1 MRPEMTLLLEIQELD
16 KEHFQLAEQLRKYPL
31 QWQVLRDKRDQCQKA
46 KEEAERADGD
56 FQTARR
62 KLDDEIKVGKDL
74 IKRYEGQVTLMHKE
88 RDFAALTSQIEHT
101 RQRVFKFEEE
111 RERLLKRE
119 QAIQEQK
126 QLTVQA
132 FEVAHKEAESE
143 RERIRKQI
151 RVKKQRLEDIEKT
164 RKELITQIDSQILV
178 RYQRLLTRWPG
189 SVIASVRNGSCTGCH
204 FAVLPQKMVEVHREL
219 EIVAC
224 DNCGRLI
231 SHDEDYKLE
240 TAPVESNQ

>member
-16 KEHFQLAEQLRKYPL
+16 KEHFQLTEQLRRYPI
-31 QWQVLRDKRDQCQKA
+31 QWQGIRDKRDQCQKA
-46 KEEAERADGD
+46 KEEADRADGD
-56 FQTARR
+56 FQLARR
-62 KLDDEIKVGKDL
+62 RLEDEIRVGKDL

-101 RQRVFKFEEE
+101 RQRVYKFEEE
-111 RERLLKRE
+111 RDRLLKRE
-119 QAIQEQK
+119 QAVQEQK
-126 QLTVQA
+126 QAATQA
-132 FEVAHKEAESE
+132 FDDAHKEAETE

-151 RVKKQRLEDIEKT
+151 RVKKQRLDDIEKT
-164 RKELITQIDSQILV
+164 RKELIKQVNPQILA

-189 SVIASVRNGSCTGCH
+189 SVIASIRNGSCTGCH

-219 EIVAC
+219 EVVAC

-231 SHDEDYKLE
+231 SHDEDYKPE
-240 TAPVESNQ
+240 TAVVEAAE

>member
-16 KEHFQLAEQLRKYPL
+16 KEHFQLAEQLRKYPT
-31 QWQVLRDKRDQCQKA
+31 QWQILRDKREQCLKA
-46 KEEAERADGD
+46 KETADKAD
-56 FQTARR
+56 EDYQTVRR
-62 KLDDEIKVGKDL
+62 RLDDEIRVGKDL

-101 RQRVFKFEEE
+101 RQRVYKYEEE
-111 RERLLKRE
+111 RDRLLKRE
-119 QAIQEQK
+119 QTVQEQK
-126 QLTVQA
+126 QLAAQA
-132 FEVAHKEAESE
+132 FETAHKEAESE

-164 RKELITQIDSQILV
+164 RKELITQVAPQILV

-231 SHDEDYKLE
+231 SHDEDFKPE
-240 TAPVESNQ
+240 VAPVESAQ